1 LFSANKGI
9 MKIDE
14 LEGDCMSNQQKK
26 KVFPPQ
32 HQNHQ
37 PGLESEMNP
46 KPISVQPNYKGSGK
60 LANKT
65 AIITGG
71 DSGIGRAVSIY
82 FAKEGADVAIVYL
95 EETSDAEETKKL
107 IEAEGRKCLLFP
119 GDIGSEPFCQ
129 DTVQKIKTNFGKIDI
144 LVNNA
149 AEQHP
154 QKSLIDIT
162 AEQLEKTFRTNI
174 FSFFYMTK
182 AVLPHLQKGASI
194 INTASI
200 TAYEGNEQL
209 LDYSSTKG
217 AIVTFTRSL
226 AKSLAPQGIR
236 VNGVAPGPIWTPLIP
251 STFTADQVETFGSD
265 TPFGRAGQP
274 YELAPSYVY
283 LASEDS
289 SYVSGQMLHVNG
301 GTIING

>member
-1 LFSANKGI
+1 
-9 MKIDE
+9 
-14 LEGDCMSNQQKK
+14 MSNNKQ
-26 KVFPPQ
+26 KVFPAQ

-37 PGLESEMNP
+37 PGLESEMDP
-46 KPISVQPNYKGSGK
+46 KPISVQQNYKGSGK

-71 DSGIGRAVSIY
+71 DSGIGKSVSIY

-95 EETSDAEETKKL
+95 EETTDAEETKRL
-107 IEAEGRKCLLFP
+107 IEAEGRKCLLFS
-119 GDIGSEPFCQ
+119 GDIGSEEFCKE
-129 DTVQKIKTNFGKIDI
+129 TVGKVIAEFGKIDI

-154 QKSLIDIT
+154 QKSLLDIT
-162 AEQLEKTFRTNI
+162 SAQLEKTFRTNI

-182 AVLPHLQKGASI
+182 MSLPHLHKGAAI

-209 LDYSSTKG
+209 LDYSATKG
-217 AIVTFTRSL
+217 AIVSFTRSL

-274 YELAPSYVY
+274 CELGPSYVY

-301 GTIING
+301 GTIVNG

>member
-1 LFSANKGI
+1 MTNNKQ
-9 MKIDE
+9 
-14 LEGDCMSNQQKK
+14 QQKK
-26 KVFPPQ
+26 AFPPQ

-37 PGLESEMNP
+37 PGIESEMNP
-46 KPISVQPNYKGSGK
+46 RPLSVDPNYKSAGK
-60 LANKT
+60 LVGKT

-71 DSGIGRAVSIY
+71 DSGIGKSIAIY

-95 EETSDAEETKKL
+95 EEHQDAEETKGL
-107 IEAEGRKCLLFP
+107 IEAEGRNCLLFS
-119 GDIGSEPFCQ
+119 GDVGNEDFCKN
-129 DTVQKIKTNFGKIDI
+129 TVKQTIDHFGKIDI

-154 QKSLIDIT
+154 QPSLLNIT
-162 AEQLEKTFRTNI
+162 SAQLEKTFRTNI
-174 FSFFYMTK
+174 FSYFYMSK
-182 AVLPHLQKGASI
+182 MVLPFLKKGATI

-200 TAYEGNEQL
+200 TAYAGNEQL
-209 LDYSSTKG
+209 LDYSATKG

-251 STFTADQVETFGSD
+251 STFSEDQVVSFGTD
-265 TPFGRAGQP
+265 TPMGRAGQP

-283 LASEDS
+283 LASNDS
-289 SYVSGQMLHVNG
+289 SYVSGQIIHVNG
-301 GTIING
+301 GKIVNG